1 MKISYKITFHSDW
14 HCGSGLAAGAD
25 LDALVVK
32 DKNGMPF
39 IPGKTLKGLIRE
51 ATEELLFLTNQFD
64 ENADEL
70 KKVFGNATDRNVK
83 ESNNNDYDDMAK
95 GETFFANATL
105 SENEYKAIV
114 CNKAQK
120 FLFRSVASTRIDKEG
135 IAVEHSLRKMEV
147 TIPCTLE
154 SSILSVPDAMA
165 ATLVK
170 AMGYI
175 KRLGQNRNR
184 GLGRCSF
191 TDIKIEGE

>member
-1 MKISYKITFHSDW
+1 MKISYKITFYTDW

-51 ATEELLFLTNQFD
+51 ATEELFFLTNQFD

-83 ESNNNDYDDMAK
+83 ESKNNDYDDMAK
-95 GETFFANATL
+95 GVTFFANATL
-105 SENEYKAIV
+105 NEKEYNAIV
-114 CNKAQK
+114 SNKAQK
-120 FLFRSVASTRIDKEG
+120 YMFRSVASTRIDKEG

-154 SSILSVPDAMA
+154 SAILSVPNSMTDI
-165 ATLVK
+165 LVK